1 MRQDVAD
8 LLRVLL
14 LSALVSASL
23 SKIHRLVLRGDT
35 RRNVILSSFGYA
47 VEGTLDV
54 AIQNFSVPDS
64 IREKLDSSENAEKA
78 GTIGFSLSR
87 GISIS
92 AGVGNN
98 PYICQLQQ
106 TDQGFDALFFF
117 VDLPN
122 KRLNIFRS
130 GLGQKIRLCSS
141 HQECSIGSSIR
152 NASNSSPT
160 AVIPDKSQQSNSF
173 MDTIKRW
180 FTGGSSL
187 IPYEDFIP
195 LSQNDNL
202 YSANIS
208 VRFPAE
214 LTGKY
219 YLIYHNCFK
228 YKEHGYSDRIGVDA
242 SIFMLETNA
251 DSFLSAGD
259 IPKPRVYLYLSMAFL
274 VAAIIW
280 SYKLCISPRSSR
292 FRVHYVMTA
301 LVFLKATSLFFH
313 GVNYYFVSKYGHQRE
328 IWAFVFYVTHLLKGA
343 LLFGSI
349 ILIGTGYTFFK
360 NFLTE
365 RDRRVMLIVLPLQ
378 VLDNIALVILE
389 EGELGSKDHQLFL
402 ELFIFID
409 ILCCAFVFFPI
420 IWSMQYLSQGA
431 ASDGKAAFNLQKLQ
445 LFRQFY
451 VVTIFYIYFT
461 RISKYLLQY
470 SIPFD
475 WDWVVVCLIEV
486 STLFYFYWAGSRF
499 QPQPS
504 NPYLRL
510 EQDERD
516 VDDDDDMAL
525 TRNGLLEVVVS
536 RSDRVNN
543 SSDSSDS
550 DNEKE
555 KIGRKRVSDAADRS
569 SYRSSDDGTG
579 SSPAVDELTR
589 VNKKIEHYREKL
601 KEINLERE
609 SQSFSSYYAYDRR
622 SRNERRIAGDVENFL
637 SMSRQAE
644 THKGADNPQLAR
656 IRQTFE
662 KKNKR
667 HAHDTEGIQ
676 KKLAECEAR
685 LVQLRHQNANGG
697 LLDSNQAKGPSVIS
711 SVSHGLW
718 KTGANLKGRADA
730 VMAAPIELAQK
741 LRNTLGSS
749 DDVNR
754 DMGEHGNS
762 TFYATSDAE
771 LDNALLQPPSVK
783 SKASTLPPGSKLFAP
798 QQDGDKNTNA
808 SALNDTSYHSV
819 VNNSS
824 SNDVSFELSEL
835 NTVKTAMGR
844 LEERLD
850 RLNKH
855 VESELLYYSKA
866 LEEERFRS
874 SKLEALLNET
884 IDLHQ
889 GEFQALKLE
898 QSSMANRLDYQYNE
912 RFLIVDDRVGAIHN
926 DLQRIENTLQEAN
939 QRYSL
944 DEHRWGAAALSAVNI
959 LVRTFLFGIY

>member
-173 MDTIKRW
+173 MDTIK
-180 FTGGSSL
+180 
-187 IPYEDFIP
+187 
-195 LSQNDNL
+195 
-202 YSANIS
+202 
-208 VRFPAE
+208 
-214 LTGKY
+214 
-219 YLIYHNCFK
+219 
-228 YKEHGYSDRIGVDA
+228 SDRVGVDA

-470 SIPFD
+470 SVPFD
-475 WDWVVVCLIEV
+475 LDWVIVCLIEV

-516 VDDDDDMAL
+516 VGDDDDMAL

-550 DNEKE
+550 DNE

-609 SQSFSSYYAYDRR
+609 S
-622 SRNERRIAGDVENFL
+622 DVENFL

-697 LLDSNQAKGPSVIS
+697 LLDSNQAKGSSVIS

-754 DMGEHGNS
+754 DLGEHGNS

-771 LDNALLQPPSVK
+771 LDSALLQPPSIK

-835 NTVKTAMGR
+835 NAVKTAMGR

-874 SKLEALLNET
+874 SVRFYLLFRGVVIIILQKLEALLNET

-959 LVRTFLFGIY
+959 LVELLKMVLLILGTALDVLRPFTGTRNKAGILLLGMIVLAVFLNNISSIMSVFSRTNSTVT